1 VKNHSA
7 TLKKIGDALNTGDD
21 KGVVIAVAAAL
32 LIIAGVVAGYYILF
46 HPTPEGYT
54 TIYLLD
60 SQGKAVDYPG
70 TLIVNQNYTF
80 NVWIE
85 NHMGKTLPF
94 EVRVKI
100 TEQVNPD
107 FPVPGKA
114 LYVDAVTLENGGKWN
129 TTATTTIDTPSNY
142 MVVYE
147 LWAQNEN
154 SGTLEFTGNACVLNV
169 EAINQT

>member
-1 VKNHSA
+1 MEGLGLGAN
-7 TLKKIGDALNTGDD
+7 
-21 KGVVIAVAAAL
+21 KGYVIAIGIALIFVAALAT
-32 LIIAGVVAGYYILF
+32 GYYLWTRG
-46 HPTPEGYT
+46 PPEGYT
-54 TIYLLD
+54 TISLLD
-60 SQGKAVDYPG
+60 MNGKAENYPELVIIG
-70 TLIVNQNYTF
+70 ENNTFSVAVN
-80 NVWIE
+80 VE

-147 LWAQNEN
+147 LWAQDEN
-154 SGTLEFTGNACVLNV
+154 SGGLEFTGNACVLPV